1 MNVNLLNTGLL
12 HPQIDADLSDVEE
25 DITSNG
31 QYRPT
36 TVGQQLWG
44 RTKVSDIWPEPPSSE
59 HLHVFVQLSSVVS
72 IADDA
77 GGECYMLRIA
87 PRTISD

>member
-1 MNVNLLNTGLL
+1 MNINVLNTGLL
-12 HPQIDADLSDVEE
+12 HPQIDADLRDVEG

-36 TVGQQLWG
+36 TVSQRLWEEEN
-44 RTKVSDIWPEPPSSE
+44 VSDIWPEPPPDGR
-59 HLHVFVQLSSVVS
+59 LHVFVQLSGVVS

-77 GGECYMLRIA
+77 GGECFMLRIA